1 MATYDVYLQ
10 NRLTEIDVII
20 SQLVL
25 RDTFSVY
32 NVMYLLCSLEELKLY
47 KSLSM
52 QTSIELDAK
61 LIYLLKTIHE
71 LMNSKM
77 YLKAK
82 VDLSSQVFSG
92 GNVNLEM
99 RVDKV
104 NIQEKTFTGGTS
116 VLEMFTE
123 PLDYYIAH
131 SFGTVDFD
139 MRLEMNQVK
148 FIKEGFEQ
156 MNSELQLLIGTDF
169 SSSKIAEL
177 ESIDLELSTEQINL
191 FYLAVISGQCVLN
204 LSASPLG
211 DYILNKVLYGL
222 NANMTLTAANVQTP
236 ALEKF
241 ANADA
246 LMQMLMS
253 MTEILVQ
260 FIVLDQVDMVMS
272 CEASAVMKQYRFV
285 SEMDDYNVSYFDNM
299 NLSEID
305 FKVID

>member
-47 KSLSM
+47 KSLSI
-52 QTSIELDAK
+52 QTSMELDAK

-116 VLEMFTE
+116 ALEIFTE

-139 MRLEMNQVK
+139 MRLEMNQIK
-148 FIKEGFEQ
+148 FLKEGFEQ
-156 MNSELQLLIGTDF
+156 MNSELQLLIGADF

-177 ESIDLELSTEQINL
+177 ENIDLELSTEQLNL
-191 FYLAVISGQCVLN
+191 FYLAVISGQCVLH

-211 DYILNKVLYGL
+211 DYILNKVLYDL
-222 NANMTLTAANVQTP
+222 NANMTLTSANVQVPT
-236 ALEKF
+236 LEKF
-241 ANADA
+241 ANADS
-246 LMQMLMS
+246 LMQMLVS

-260 FIVLDQVDMVMS
+260 FIVLDQADMVMS

-285 SEMDDYNVSYFDNM
+285 SEMDDYNVSHFDNM
-299 NLSEID
+299 NVSEID

>member
-52 QTSIELDAK
+52 QTSMELDAK

-222 NANMTLTAANVQTP
+222 NANMMLTATNVQTP

-246 LMQMLMS
+246 LMQMLVS

-305 FKVID
+305 FKVIN

>member
-10 NRLTEIDVII
+10 NRLTEIDIII

-52 QTSIELDAK
+52 QTSMELDAK

-285 SEMDDYNVSYFDNM
+285 SEMDDYHVSYFDNM

>member
-52 QTSIELDAK
+52 QTSMELDAK

>member
-25 RDTFSVY
+25 RDTFSIY

-52 QTSIELDAK
+52 QTSMELDAK
-61 LIYLLKTIHE
+61 LIYLLKTVHE
-71 LMNSKM
+71 LMDSKM

-82 VDLSSQVFSG
+82 ADLSSQVFSG

-104 NIQEKTFTGGTS
+104 NIQEETFTGGTS

-156 MNSELQLLIGTDF
+156 MNSELQLLIGADF

-246 LMQMLMS
+246 LMQMLVS

-260 FIVLDQVDMVMS
+260 FIVLDRVDMVMS

-285 SEMDDYNVSYFDNM
+285 SEMDDYNVSHFDNM
-299 NLSEID
+299 NVSEID